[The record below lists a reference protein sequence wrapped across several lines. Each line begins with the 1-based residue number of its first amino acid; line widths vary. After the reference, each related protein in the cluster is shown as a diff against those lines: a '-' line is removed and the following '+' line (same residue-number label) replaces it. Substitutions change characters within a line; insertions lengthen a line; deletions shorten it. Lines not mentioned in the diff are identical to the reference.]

1 MPGRVIIPFVAFFLI
16 ANPMTYKIT
25 RSLAGGI
32 ASPEGLPTQ
41 VGVLLHA
48 IVFVLLVKL
57 LMRMYRPSGYT
68 PGISSLAWIAED
80 QTGSLKYNRKR

>member
-57 LMRMYRPSGYT
+57 LMRLYRPSGYT
-68 PGISSLAWIAED
+68 PGISSLAWITED

>member
-1 MPGRVIIPFVAFFLI
+1 MPGRMIIPFVAFFLI

-41 VGVLLHA
+41 GGVLLHA

-68 PGISSLAWIAED
+68 PGISSMAWITED
-80 QTGSLKYNRKR
+80 QIGNMRFTRKR